1 MNSLRRKIPACRCS
15 MRHAVLSAVI
25 IWLCVTG
32 SAISQVADLRST
44 TEFRVCADPANVP
57 MSVKDGSGFENRLA
71 ELFGEL
77 MDKPVTYSWF
87 PSGMGFITKTLRAGT
102 CDVVMGYAQG
112 DELVQNT
119 NHYYTS
125 VYGIVTRKDGDLAS
139 VDHLTDPALKDHP
152 IGVVA
157 GTPPATIMAR
167 AGLAKDMKGADLFV
181 DRRVKDPVGELLE
194 GVRGGTLHAAVLWGP
209 LVGPR
214 IKDDPALQ
222 FTPLLKE
229 TSGPKMFYRITM
241 GVRPGEQ
248 EWKRELNS
256 LIRRHQDEINKILH
270 EAGVPLVDDYGKELL
285 Q

>member
-1 MNSLRRKIPACRCS
+1 
-15 MRHAVLSAVI
+15 MRTFVSYVLIA
-25 IWLCVTG
+25 WLCSSGLAT
-32 SAISQVADLRST
+32 AQVADLRST
-44 TEFRVCADPANVP
+44 TQFRVCADPANAP
-57 MSVKDGSGFENRLA
+57 MSVKDGVGFENELA
-71 ELFGEL
+71 DLFGQL
-77 MDKPVTYSWF
+77 LDRPVTYSWF

-139 VDHLTDPALKDHP
+139 VDHLTDPVLKDHP

-167 AGLAKDMKGADLFV
+167 AGLAKDMRGADLMV
-181 DRRVKDPVGELLE
+181 DRRVQDPVGDLLD
-194 GVRGGTLHAAVLWGP
+194 GVRDGTLDAAVLWGP
-209 LVGPR
+209 MAGPR
-214 IKDDPALQ
+214 IKDDPDLQ

-256 LIRRHQDEINKILH
+256 LIRRHQDEINAILKG
-270 EAGVPLVDDYGKELL
+270 AGVPLVDDYGKELL